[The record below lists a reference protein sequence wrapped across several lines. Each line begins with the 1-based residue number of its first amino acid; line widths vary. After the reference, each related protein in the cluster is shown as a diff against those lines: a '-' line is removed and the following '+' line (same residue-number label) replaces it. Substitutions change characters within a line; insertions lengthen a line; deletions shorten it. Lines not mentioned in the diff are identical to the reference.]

1 MAAAGKGLSC
11 WRAAHCCLFSCNTYT
26 HRGSTLSVFR
36 LAPNTSEKRG
46 RWLHILP
53 KIFCGAGF
61 PPRVK
66 TRGGS
71 CVCRNFSF
79 AIHLSRG
86 GSCVCR
92 NFSFAIHLS
101 RGGSCVCR
109 NFSFAIHLYGR
120 SQASRQSGNS
130 PYSMPS
136 IRARQLASM
145 IFVCALTVVQELCGL
160 PSSWKSM
167 STRVVDALPNVL
179 LRMRTL

>member
-66 TRGGS
+66 T
-71 CVCRNFSF
+71 
-79 AIHLSRG
+79 RG